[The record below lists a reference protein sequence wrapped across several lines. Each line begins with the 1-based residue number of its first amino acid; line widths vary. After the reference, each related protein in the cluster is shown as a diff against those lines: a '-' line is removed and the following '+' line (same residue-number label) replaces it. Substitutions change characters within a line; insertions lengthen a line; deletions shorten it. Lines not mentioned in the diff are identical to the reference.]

1 MIKLSQATKNMQF
14 NREESPS
21 MRNLF
26 TALKQDTHA
35 SHTTLENTYP
45 FSIYHDDNLFSVK
58 AYQAVLFVMRNFHET
73 AARAVNHAKQNSTQ
87 LEGIASMINS
97 DAILTAIS
105 EDTHALH
112 SMSNTSNITSNTQEE
127 NAHIEKSQLTDTGA
141 FYKDT
146 HPNFHNTL
154 LSQSEIKEN
163 IKQDTH
169 AKKPLDC
176 NFKSPTS
183 QAIAAAYVWLGSSMG
198 ANIIARRLA
207 AKQKEIPTNYYQAMA
222 SCAKR
227 WVSFKQDIDA
237 LLPTLVLENSE
248 VITDIID
255 DANAWFEYLIGLGNQ
270 VQLTKASQEA
280 NL

>member
-1 MIKLSQATKNMQF
+1 
-14 NREESPS
+14 

-105 EDTHALH
+105 EDTHALD

-127 NAHIEKSQLTDTGA
+127 NTHTEKSQLTDTGA

-146 HPNFHNTL
+146 PPNFHNTL

-227 WVSFKQDIDA
+227 WVSFKQDVDA
-237 LLPTLVLENSE
+237 LLPILVLENSE
-248 VITDIID
+248 VITNIID

-270 VQLTKASQEA
+270 VQLPKALQEA
-280 NL
+280 N

>member
-105 EDTHALH
+105 EDTHALD
-112 SMSNTSNITSNTQEE
+112 SMSNTSNTQEE

-169 AKKPLDC
+169 AKKPLDF

-227 WVSFKQDIDA
+227 WVSFKQDVDA

-248 VITDIID
+248 VITNIID
-255 DANAWFEYLIGLGNQ
+255 DANTWFEYLIALGNQ
-270 VQLTKASQEA
+270 VQLTKALQEA
-280 NL
+280 NF

>member
-127 NAHIEKSQLTDTGA
+127 NAHTEKSQLTDTGA

-169 AKKPLDC
+169 AKKPLDF

-227 WVSFKQDIDA
+227 WVSFKQDVDA

-255 DANAWFEYLIGLGNQ
+255 DANAWFEYLIALGNQ

>member
-1 MIKLSQATKNMQF
+1 MIKLSQATKTMQF
-14 NREESPS
+14 NREEPPS
-21 MRNLF
+21 MRNIF

-105 EDTHALH
+105 EDTHALD
-112 SMSNTSNITSNTQEE
+112 SMSNTSNTQEE
-127 NAHIEKSQLTDTGA
+127 NAHTEKSQLTDTGA

-169 AKKPLDC
+169 AKKPLDF

-227 WVSFKQDIDA
+227 WVSFKQDVDA

-255 DANAWFEYLIGLGNQ
+255 DANAWFEYLIALGNQ

>member
-1 MIKLSQATKNMQF
+1 MIKLSQATKTMQF
-14 NREESPS
+14 NREEPPS

-112 SMSNTSNITSNTQEE
+112 SMSNTSNITANTQEE
-127 NAHIEKSQLTDTGA
+127 NAHTEKSQLTDTAA

-146 HPNFHNTL
+146 HPTFHNTL
-154 LSQSEIKEN
+154 LSQSDIKQN

-169 AKKPLDC
+169 ANKLLDC

-198 ANIIARRLA
+198 ANLIARRLA

-248 VITDIID
+248 VITNIID
-255 DANAWFEYLIGLGNQ
+255 DANAWFEYLIALGNQ
-270 VQLTKASQEA
+270 VQLPKALQEV

>member
-169 AKKPLDC
+169 AKKPLDF

-255 DANAWFEYLIGLGNQ
+255 DANAWFEYLIALGNQ
-270 VQLTKASQEA
+270 VQLTEASQEA

>member
-105 EDTHALH
+105 EDTHALD
-112 SMSNTSNITSNTQEE
+112 SMSNTSNTQEE
-127 NAHIEKSQLTDTGA
+127 NAHTEKSQLTDTGA

-169 AKKPLDC
+169 AKKPLDF

-227 WVSFKQDIDA
+227 WVSFKQDVDA

-255 DANAWFEYLIGLGNQ
+255 DANAWFEYLIALGNQ

>member
-1 MIKLSQATKNMQF
+1 MIKLSQATKTMQF
-14 NREESPS
+14 NREESSS

-73 AARAVNHAKQNSTQ
+73 AARAVHHAKQKNTQ

-112 SMSNTSNITSNTQEE
+112 LMSNTSNITANT
-127 NAHIEKSQLTDTGA
+127 HTEKSQLTDTAA

-146 HPNFHNTL
+146 HPTFHNTL
-154 LSQSEIKEN
+154 LSQSDIKEN

-207 AKQKEIPTNYYQAMA
+207 AKQKDIPTNYYQAMA

-227 WVSFKQDIDA
+227 WVSFKQDVDA

-255 DANAWFEYLIGLGNQ
+255 DANAWFEYLIALGNQ
-270 VQLTKASQEA
+270 VQLTEASQEA

>member
-1 MIKLSQATKNMQF
+1 MQF
-14 NREESPS
+14 NREEPPS

-73 AARAVNHAKQNSTQ
+73 AGSAVHHAKQNSTQ

-112 SMSNTSNITSNTQEE
+112 SMSNTSNITANTQEE
-127 NAHIEKSQLTDTGA
+127 NAHTEKSQLTDTAA

-146 HPNFHNTL
+146 HPTFHNSL
-154 LSQSEIKEN
+154 LSQSDIKQN

-169 AKKPLDC
+169 AKKLLDC

-227 WVSFKQDIDA
+227 WVSFKQDVDA

-248 VITDIID
+248 VITNIID
-255 DANAWFEYLIGLGNQ
+255 DANAWFEYLIALGNQ
-270 VQLTKASQEA
+270 VQLPKALQEA
-280 NL
+280 N

>member
-112 SMSNTSNITSNTQEE
+112 SMSNTSNITAPPQEE

-169 AKKPLDC
+169 AKKPLDF

-227 WVSFKQDIDA
+227 WVSFKQDVDA

-255 DANAWFEYLIGLGNQ
+255 DANAWFEYLIALGNQ

>member
-1 MIKLSQATKNMQF
+1 MIKLSQATKTMQF
-14 NREESPS
+14 NREESSS

-127 NAHIEKSQLTDTGA
+127 NAHTEKSQLTDTGA

-146 HPNFHNTL
+146 HPTFHNTL
-154 LSQSEIKEN
+154 LSQCDIKQN

-169 AKKPLDC
+169 AKKLLDC

-227 WVSFKQDIDA
+227 WVSFKQDVDA

-248 VITDIID
+248 VITNIID
-255 DANAWFEYLIGLGNQ
+255 DANAWFEYLIALGNQ
-270 VQLTKASQEA
+270 VQLPKALQEA
-280 NL
+280 N

>member
-1 MIKLSQATKNMQF
+1 MIKLSQATKTMQF

-73 AARAVNHAKQNSTQ
+73 AARVVNHAKQNSTQ

-112 SMSNTSNITSNTQEE
+112 SMSNTSNITANPQEE

-146 HPNFHNTL
+146 HPTFHNTL
-154 LSQSEIKEN
+154 LSQCDIKEN

-227 WVSFKQDIDA
+227 WVSFKQDVDA

-255 DANAWFEYLIGLGNQ
+255 DANAWFEYLIALGNQ

>member
-1 MIKLSQATKNMQF
+1 MIKLSQATKTMQF
-14 NREESPS
+14 NREEPPS

-112 SMSNTSNITSNTQEE
+112 SMSNTSNITANTQEE

-169 AKKPLDC
+169 AKKPLDF

-227 WVSFKQDIDA
+227 WVSFKQDVDA

-255 DANAWFEYLIGLGNQ
+255 DANAWFEYLIALGNQ

>member
-1 MIKLSQATKNMQF
+1 
-14 NREESPS
+14 

-35 SHTTLENTYP
+35 SHTMLENTYP

-58 AYQAVLFVMRNFHET
+58 TYQAVLFVMRNFHET
-73 AARAVNHAKQNSTQ
+73 AARAVHHAKQNNTQ

-112 SMSNTSNITSNTQEE
+112 SMSNTSNTQEE
-127 NAHIEKSQLTDTGA
+127 NAHTEKSQLTDTGA

-146 HPNFHNTL
+146 HPTFHNTL
-154 LSQSEIKEN
+154 LSQCDIKQN

-227 WVSFKQDIDA
+227 WVSFKQDVDA
-237 LLPTLVLENSE
+237 LLPILVLENSE
-248 VITDIID
+248 VITNIID
-255 DANAWFEYLIGLGNQ
+255 DANAWFEYLIALGNR
-270 VQLTKASQEA
+270 VQLPKALQEA
-280 NL
+280 N

>member
-1 MIKLSQATKNMQF
+1 MIKLSQATKTMQF

-169 AKKPLDC
+169 AKKPLDF

-227 WVSFKQDIDA
+227 WVSFKQDVDA

-255 DANAWFEYLIGLGNQ
+255 DANAWFEYLIALGNQ

>member
-105 EDTHALH
+105 EDTHALD
-112 SMSNTSNITSNTQEE
+112 SMSNTSNTQEE
-127 NAHIEKSQLTDTGA
+127 NAHTEKSQLTDTGA

-169 AKKPLDC
+169 AKKPLDF

-227 WVSFKQDIDA
+227 WVSFKQDVDA

-255 DANAWFEYLIGLGNQ
+255 DANAWFEYLIALGNQ
-270 VQLTKASQEA
+270 VQLTEASQEA

>member
-1 MIKLSQATKNMQF
+1 MQF
-14 NREESPS
+14 NREEPPS

-73 AARAVNHAKQNSTQ
+73 AARAVHHAKQNSTQ

-127 NAHIEKSQLTDTGA
+127 NAHTEKSQLTDTGA

-146 HPNFHNTL
+146 HPTFHNTL
-154 LSQSEIKEN
+154 LSQCDIKQN

-169 AKKPLDC
+169 AKKLLDC

-198 ANIIARRLA
+198 ANIIAKRLA

-227 WVSFKQDIDA
+227 WVSFKQDVDA
-237 LLPTLVLENSE
+237 LLPILVLENSE
-248 VITDIID
+248 VITNIID
-255 DANAWFEYLIGLGNQ
+255 DANAWFEYLIALGNQ
-270 VQLTKASQEA
+270 VQLPKALQEA
-280 NL
+280 N

>member
-1 MIKLSQATKNMQF
+1 
-14 NREESPS
+14 

-127 NAHIEKSQLTDTGA
+127 NAHTEKSQLTDTGA

-169 AKKPLDC
+169 AKKPLDF

-227 WVSFKQDIDA
+227 WVSFKQDVDA

>member
-1 MIKLSQATKNMQF
+1 
-14 NREESPS
+14 

-112 SMSNTSNITSNTQEE
+112 LMSNTSNTQEE

-227 WVSFKQDIDA
+227 WVSFKQDVDA

-255 DANAWFEYLIGLGNQ
+255 DANAWFEYLIALGNQ

>member
-1 MIKLSQATKNMQF
+1 MIKLSQATKTMQF
-14 NREESPS
+14 NREEPPS

-105 EDTHALH
+105 EDTHALD
-112 SMSNTSNITSNTQEE
+112 SMSNTSNTQEE

-169 AKKPLDC
+169 AKKPLDF

-227 WVSFKQDIDA
+227 WVSFKQDVDA

-255 DANAWFEYLIGLGNQ
+255 DANAWFEYLIALGNQ
-270 VQLTKASQEA
+270 VQELGFLTQL
-280 NL
+280 NIQTMH

>member
-169 AKKPLDC
+169 AKKPLDF

>member
-1 MIKLSQATKNMQF
+1 MIKLSQATKTMQF
-14 NREESPS
+14 NREESSS

-105 EDTHALH
+105 EDTHALD
-112 SMSNTSNITSNTQEE
+112 SMSNTSNTQEE

-169 AKKPLDC
+169 AKKPLDF

-227 WVSFKQDIDA
+227 WVSFKQDVDA

-255 DANAWFEYLIGLGNQ
+255 DANAWFEYLIALGNQ

>member
-1 MIKLSQATKNMQF
+1 
-14 NREESPS
+14 
-21 MRNLF
+21 
-26 TALKQDTHA
+26 
-35 SHTTLENTYP
+35 
-45 FSIYHDDNLFSVK
+45 
-58 AYQAVLFVMRNFHET
+58 MRNFHET

-105 EDTHALH
+105 EDTHALD
-112 SMSNTSNITSNTQEE
+112 SMSNTSNTQEE

-169 AKKPLDC
+169 AKKPLDF

-227 WVSFKQDIDA
+227 WVSFKQDVDA

-248 VITDIID
+248 VITNIID
-255 DANAWFEYLIGLGNQ
+255 DANTWFEYLIALGNQ
-270 VQLTKASQEA
+270 VQLTKALQEA
-280 NL
+280 NF

>member
-1 MIKLSQATKNMQF
+1 MIKLSQATKTMQF

-127 NAHIEKSQLTDTGA
+127 NAHTEKSQLTDTGA

-169 AKKPLDC
+169 AKKPLDF

-255 DANAWFEYLIGLGNQ
+255 DANAWFEYLIALGNQ